1 MRGKVERSHLSAIRL
16 EDQRFLSVYT
26 CYRPGVV
33 VPTYRAPTAFGEPR
47 CCVGSGYCIGLD
59 DKKLLSP
66 CLLHN
71 HLWRRLRRPK
81 LEFSSVHRSAYLVIP
96 DLRCIN
102 FQHTKVA
109 KECLPFFFYSQR
121 TFGFCFSMDIGG
133 PGQGSLLPYILI
145 CFV

>member
-16 EDQRFLSVYT
+16 EGQCFLSVYT

-66 CLLHN
+66 CLLHDR
-71 HLWRRLRRPK
+71 LWRRLGLKETKTRIFISASK
-81 LEFSSVHRSAYLVIP
+81 CLLGNSRSEMY
-96 DLRCIN
+96 
-102 FQHTKVA
+102 
-109 KECLPFFFYSQR
+109 
-121 TFGFCFSMDIGG
+121 
-133 PGQGSLLPYILI
+133 
-145 CFV
+145 